1 MAASVADVAAV
12 EAGLTAALL
21 QQHHGRHIS
30 RAPMVLLD
38 GNLSQQRC
46 WYAPAC
52 PSAITTGMQNQGIYE
67 YAPFCAAGR

>member
-38 GNLSQQRC
+38 GNLS
-46 WYAPAC
+46 PATLLVC
-52 PSAITTGMQNQGIYE
+52 TCMPLCHHNWHAESRDI
-67 YAPFCAAGR
+67 